1 MSLNGAL
8 NAAVSGL
15 QAQSNALSVISTNIA
30 NASTTG
36 YSSEDSNFDSLVNG
50 ATGAQNNSTD
60 YGGSGVQVITSYDM
74 QTIGQQTTTGISTNI
89 ALNSQSSNGFF
100 VVTPSPTNPSTSTD
114 LYTRDGSFSQAD
126 GGYLQNSS
134 GDYLMGYAT
143 EADGTPTSA
152 SVGQLSALTPVYVP
166 PTVAAIAT
174 TSATLVANLP
184 AGLGTYAENAA
195 DSSVADTTTSS
206 LTAIDSLGNSQT
218 VSETWTNL
226 GDNKWILSLGS
237 PGNAAGTTT
246 TGTTS
251 PNTYQLTFSDDGTL
265 TSIESGDS
273 GFTAAGITTGT
284 AVTGTTVSVTLTPT
298 GDNGAAAQTIALDL
312 SGMTLQAATNSTNS
326 IQVTTNT
333 TDGALGGLL
342 SSIAISST
350 GVVSATYAN
359 SSANSSSTTV
369 DVAQVPLATFADE
382 EALTAISGSTFAV
395 STTSGSPTLV
405 TAGTDGTGGLT
416 DSAVNAST
424 TDTSAQFDN
433 MISAEQAYSAAAQVV
448 TYDGKMFDS
457 LIQAVA

>member
-36 YSSEDSNFDSLVNG
+36 YTTEDSNFDSLVSG
-50 ATGAQNNSTD
+50 STGAQNNSSD
-60 YGGSGVQVITSYDM
+60 YGGSGVQVVTSYDM

-89 ALNSQSSNGFF
+89 ALNNTSSNGFF
-100 VVTPSPTNPSTSTD
+100 VVSPSATSPSTSTD

-143 EADGTPTSA
+143 DSDGTPTSS

-184 AGLGTYAENAA
+184 AGLDTAAENASDSSDA
-195 DSSVADTTTSS
+195 DSTTSS
-206 LTAIDSLGNSQT
+206 LTAIDSLGNTQT

-226 GDNKWILSLGS
+226 GDNKWILSLGDPTNS
-237 PGNAAGTTT
+237 AGTT

-251 PNTYQLTFSDDGTL
+251 PSVFQLTFSDDGALTGL
-265 TSIESGDS
+265 ESGTGFTSSGITGGTSI
-273 GFTAAGITTGT
+273 TGT
-284 AVTGTTVSVTLTPT
+284 SISLTLTPDST
-298 GDNGAAAQTIALDL
+298 NGAATQPISLDL
-312 SGMTLQAATNSTNS
+312 SGMTLQAATNSTDE
-326 IQVTTNT
+326 IQITSNTN
-333 TDGALGGLL
+333 DGSLGGLL

-359 SSANSSSTTV
+359 SASSNTTTV

-382 EALTAISGSTFAV
+382 EGLTAISGSTFAV

-405 TAGTDGTGGLT
+405 TAGTDGTGELT
-416 DSAVNAST
+416 DSAINAST

-433 MISAEQAYSAAAQVV
+433 MITAEQAYSAAAQVV
-448 TYDGKMFDS
+448 TYDTKMFDS
-457 LIQAVA
+457 LVQAVA